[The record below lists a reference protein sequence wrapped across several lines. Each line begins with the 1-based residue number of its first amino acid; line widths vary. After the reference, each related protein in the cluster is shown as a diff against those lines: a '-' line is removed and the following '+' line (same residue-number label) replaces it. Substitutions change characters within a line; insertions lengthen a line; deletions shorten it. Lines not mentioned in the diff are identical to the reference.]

1 MSVNKKRG
9 RATTG
14 RFATREEL
22 TCHVWSIYRQQVFPN
37 IRSVA
42 GACGVRMEVVKAIVQ
57 TEEGLNEYLASGCP
71 TGAP

>member
-1 MSVNKKRG
+1 MSLNKKRG
-9 RATTG
+9 RAITG

-37 IRSVA
+37 IRAVA
-42 GACGVRMEVVKAIVQ
+42 AVCGVRMEVVKAIVQ
-57 TEEGLNEYLASGCP
+57 REEGLTDYLASGCP